1 MVSNKKHYEQLNQ
14 SDTSVA
20 EIAEAPVHTRFS
32 VAPQPPTLVNEPRY
46 IHALMLATWFGRL
59 IDPVD
64 VVHHP
69 VRRN

>member
-1 MVSNKKHYEQLNQ
+1 ME
-14 SDTSVA
+14 T
-20 EIAEAPVHTRFS
+20 AEAPVHTRFS
-32 VAPQPPTLVNEPRY
+32 VAPQPPTLLNEPRY

-64 VVHHP
+64 VVHHS